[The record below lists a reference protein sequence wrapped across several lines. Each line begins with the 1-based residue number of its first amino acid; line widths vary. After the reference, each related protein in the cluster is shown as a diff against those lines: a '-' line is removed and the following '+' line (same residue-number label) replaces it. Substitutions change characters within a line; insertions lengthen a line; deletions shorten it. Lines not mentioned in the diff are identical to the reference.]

1 MKSIIL
7 IHGAL
12 GHSSNFDALSR
23 SLSQNYSVY
32 SLLFKDH
39 GLNNSSTKKLEIPR
53 LVQELENFINLN
65 NIENPNVFGY
75 SMGGYV
81 ALCHSL
87 KFKNKIEKVAT
98 LATKFDWSPEIASKE
113 TSFLN
118 AEIIA
123 EKIPHY
129 AYQLK
134 KMHGEKNWKSL
145 LSKTADLMIDIG
157 HQNYLATSNLSE
169 IAIPVQLMLGDK
181 DKMVGLTETFT
192 VYEKLANSNLAVL
205 PNTKHPF
212 ETINTELLTI
222 LLRQFFA

>member
-1 MKSIIL
+1 MKNIIL

-12 GHSSNFDALSR
+12 GHSSHFDTLSHL
-23 SLSQNYSVY
+23 LSTEYKVH

-39 GLNNSSTKKLEIPR
+39 GIDNPSHEKLHIPR
-53 LVQELENFINLN
+53 LVEELDEFIVSN

-87 KFKNKIEKVAT
+87 QRSNKIAKIAT

-118 AEIIA
+118 PDIIE

-129 AYQLK
+129 AEQLK
-134 KMHGEKNWKSL
+134 KVHGEKDWKTL
-145 LSKTADLMIDIG
+145 LAKTADLMTDIG
-157 HQNYLATSNLSE
+157 TQNYLAINSLSD
-169 IAIPVQLMLGDK
+169 IKIPVQLMLGDS
-181 DKMVGLTETFT
+181 DKMVSLKETSSVFN
-192 VYEKLANSNLAVL
+192 ELSNSSLAVL
-205 PNTKHPF
+205 PNTKHPL
-212 ETINTELLTI
+212 ETVNTGLLGY
-222 LLRQFFA
+222 LLRQFFG